1 VIQDD
6 FKEVLFKF
14 VREACVEDV
23 ANIFVFGSVAKG
35 TADNRSD
42 IDLLVIFD
50 TESEDIDRLEAKNRI
65 SELALSL
72 EREYERALQII
83 FSNKRFSGL
92 ERYFIEKVFNEGIL
106 LYSKSPRIAIK
117 GLEMESYSLLLYQV
131 NNLDIKERLKVK
143 RVLFGYKTSKKVKG
157 RVYRTEK
164 EGLVTEVGGCR
175 LNSGTIM
182 IHKKNT
188 KRIEEALKEF
198 RVKYK
203 IVDIWLPDD
212 SVIKIYD

>member
-1 VIQDD
+1 MIQDD

-83 FSNKRFSGL
+83 FSNKRLSGL

-106 LYSKSPRIAIK
+106 LYSKSPRILIQ
-117 GLEMESYSLLLYQV
+117 GLEMESYSLFLYQV

-143 RVLFGYKTSKKVKG
+143 RVLFGYKTSEKVKG

-164 EGLVTEVGGCR
+164 EGLVAEVGGCR
-175 LNSGTIM
+175 LNSGTIV
-182 IHKKNT
+182 IPKKNT

>member
-1 VIQDD
+1 MIQDD

-83 FSNKRFSGL
+83 FSNKRLNGL

-117 GLEMESYSLLLYQV
+117 GLEMESYGLFLYQV

-164 EGLVTEVGGCR
+164 EGLVAEVGGCR
-175 LNSGTIM
+175 LNSGTIV
-182 IHKKNT
+182 IPKKNT

>member
-1 VIQDD
+1 MIQDD

-83 FSNKRFSGL
+83 FSNKRLSGL

-106 LYSKSPRIAIK
+106 LYSKSPRIAVQ
-117 GLEMESYSLLLYQV
+117 GLEMESYGLFLYQV

-164 EGLVTEVGGCR
+164 EGLVAEVGGCR

-182 IHKKNT
+182 IPKKNT

>member
-1 VIQDD
+1 MIQDD

-72 EREYERALQII
+72 EREYETALQII
-83 FSNKRFSGL
+83 FSNKRLSGL

-106 LYSKSPRIAIK
+106 LYSKSPRILIQ
-117 GLEMESYSLLLYQV
+117 GLEMESYSLFLYQV

-164 EGLVTEVGGCR
+164 EGLVAEVGGCR
-175 LNSGTIM
+175 LNSGTIV
-182 IHKKNT
+182 IPKKNT
-188 KRIEEALKEF
+188 KRIEEAFKEF
-198 RVKYK
+198 KVKYK